1 MVQQC
6 CFCSERTLKVIYIKQ
21 SSFMYVA
28 FLDASNAFDWVNH
41 TKLFSKLLK
50 LGVPMWIIKVLCI
63 SGIANSH
70 RVSDRDQCS
79 QTSFLLIM
87 V

>member
-1 MVQQC
+1 MVHKC
-6 CFCSERTLKVIYIKQ
+6 CFCPERALKVIYIKQ

-28 FLDASNAFDWVNH
+28 FLDASNAFDRVNH

-50 LGVPMWIIKVLCI
+50 LGVPMWIIKVLCL
-63 SGIANSH
+63 SGIATSH
-70 RVSDRDQCS
+70 CVSDRDQCS
-79 QTSFLLIM
+79 QTSFQLIM